1 MGGLGRKDSGV
12 VLVGEA
18 AHPALSTA
26 ALKLVALHSLVSQSD
41 KKTYSLPIL
50 SLRNQRGL
58 RPY

>member
-18 AHPALSTA
+18 AHPALSS